1 MWLLRLRKLAKTA
14 GREALILF
22 LAARHPDTPLPLK
35 LAAAAALAYLVSPVD
50 LLPDL
55 PLIGWVDDLVL
66 VSVGMPY
73 LIRRLPSSVREQAG
87 EQADRVLALLG
98 IRPPAQGDASA
109 ARAAAAPPPRRR
121 AATPRKRAA
130 PRGEAVSDAKIV
142 SEPAAAAKA
151 SRRR

>member
-1 MWLLRLRKLAKTA
+1 MWLLRLRKLVKTA

-73 LIRRLPSSVREQAG
+73 LIRRLPPAVREQAG
-87 EQADRVLALLG
+87 VQADRVLALLG
-98 IRPPAQGDASA
+98 IRSPSKDDAAQAEAPVRGRRAA
-109 ARAAAAPPPRRR
+109 APRARAA
-121 AATPRKRAA
+121 RK
-130 PRGEAVSDAKIV
+130 GEPVSDAKIV
-142 SEPAAAAKA
+142 SEAAGATKKA